1 MLNNESFFNSEEQ
14 KLEQKLLA
22 LVKIL
27 KEEGEFNVQNV
38 MRMKY
43 APNFKNQELFKKD
56 GDLFLTVDSLIR
68 INNIITNSH
77 NLHLRRHNVKPAG
90 YNKQYMDASR
100 IETELHSLVDKFNDI
115 RITSR
120 TFCDTFLIK
129 YIHLQTE
136 TVEHAKFY
144 SMTRLKIS
152 IKFIRRLAFDLI
164 YFLFRFVSGPLQNF
178 VSRNVIFSKLCS
190 VFYKYDQRRIC
201 FHDLGLIY
209 RSSQSYYQ

>member
-1 MLNNESFFNSEEQ
+1 M
-14 KLEQKLLA
+14 
-22 LVKIL
+22 

-43 APNFKNQELFKKD
+43 ARNFKNQKLFKKD

-100 IETELHSLVDKFNDI
+100 IETELYSLVHKFNDR

-120 TFCDTFLIK
+120 TFCNTFLDK
-129 YIHLQTE
+129 IHQFADGNGRT
-136 TVEHAKFY
+136 
-144 SMTRLKIS
+144 SKI
-152 IKFIRRLAFDLI
+152 LFDGKIENLYKI
-164 YFLFRFVSGPLQNF
+164 YKKACV
-178 VSRNVIFSKLCS
+178 
-190 VFYKYDQRRIC
+190 
-201 FHDLGLIY
+201 
-209 RSSQSYYQ
+209 